1 MDKAPPQRS
10 RYVRRVD
17 LPDRQLVGWHVH
29 YQRGREQV
37 SRFFADQAH
46 GGPNGAHAEAL
57 RFAAEREQDGGE
69 LALLLR
75 RLSPRSDTRSG
86 IPGVTRLVRRPP
98 DHGAYWVAYWND
110 DLGRKVQK
118 KFSVAL
124 HGEDVAREL
133 AIEAR
138 RQATERH
145 RTRLAELLGEVAADR
160 IG

>member
-1 MDKAPPQRS
+1 MDEACPQRS

-46 GGPNGAHAEAL
+46 GGRDGAHVEAL
-57 RFAAEREQDGGE
+57 RIAAEREQDGGE
-69 LALLLR
+69 LVLLLR

-98 DHGAYWVAYWND
+98 DRGAYWVAYWND
-110 DLGRKVQK
+110 APGHKVQK

-124 HGEDVAREL
+124 HGEDAAREL

-145 RTRLAELLGEVAADR
+145 RLRLAELLGQVDQS
-160 IG
+160 

>member
-1 MDKAPPQRS
+1 MGERPKKS

-17 LPDRQLVGWHVH
+17 RPDRQLVGWHVH

-37 SRFFADQAH
+37 SRFFADRAH
-46 GGPNGAHAEAL
+46 GGPDEAHAEAL

-69 LALLLR
+69 LVLLLR

-98 DHGAYWVAYWND
+98 DRGAYWVAYWND

-118 KFSVAL
+118 KFSVGL
-124 HGEDVAREL
+124 HGEDAAREL

-145 RTRLAELLGEVAADR
+145 RARLVELLGEAAADR
-160 IG
+160 SG